1 MHAICR
7 AYANYLSL
15 SIIGTSTLYVVMN
28 TAGRGE
34 KEQWGPN
41 IADETDKQDESE
53 HCHSSFIYKTNILH
67 YIFSVVHLYKTQKR
81 PKVGSEGMQEV
92 KKRKTRRKTKLL
104 TEKPITKNSATS
116 SKANKKGKKKISDC
130 DMHADKDVP
139 TTGENLELPEGQIQ
153 AHGVGVP
160 VTEHATFSPFAHVQV
175 EPGPNEEVTG
185 KRNNSNSLLAGEQS
199 RMLVS
204 GPAED
209 DDEIL
214 KGSLALT
221 SYVTPSDSYG
231 RVHTS
236 IEHTSPWLR
245 SHGTRC
251 SPYVSGSALRTKSS
265 SSRTPAASGSKS
277 SSFSGKE
284 QESMAS
290 TTLYFC
296 LRLGC
301 EKCFT
306 TEKHREQHWNLPPD
320 GGGCKILDKITERPF
335 GPKPLPTDWEEDSSE
350 ESIPSPIPSPPE
362 KKRKLSKSSTVK
374 NSDGKRPLG
383 TQNLNIQPAVTDLE
397 TPSVQSSVNRLSSTK
412 GKGAIVSVVRKRGTP
427 RRSAQQQRVITISP

>member
-1 MHAICR
+1 
-7 AYANYLSL
+7 
-15 SIIGTSTLYVVMN
+15 
-28 TAGRGE
+28 
-34 KEQWGPN
+34 
-41 IADETDKQDESE
+41 
-53 HCHSSFIYKTNILH
+53 
-67 YIFSVVHLYKTQKR
+67 
-81 PKVGSEGMQEV
+81 MQEV
-92 KKRKTRRKTKLL
+92 KKQKTRRKTKLL
-104 TEKPITKNSATS
+104 TEKPITKNSASS
-116 SKANKKGKKKISDC
+116 SKANKKGKKKISEC
-130 DMHADKDVP
+130 DVHADKDAP
-139 TTGENLELPEGQIQ
+139 TTGENHERPEGQIQ
-153 AHGVGVP
+153 AHGVGVSI
-160 VTEHATFSPFAHVQV
+160 TEHATSSLFAHVQV
-175 EPGPNEEVTG
+175 ETDPNEEVIG
-185 KRNNSNSLLAGEQS
+185 IQDNSNSLLAGEQS

-231 RVHTS
+231 RVPTS
-236 IEHTSPWLR
+236 IEHTSPRLR

-284 QESMAS
+284 KESMAS

-296 LRLGC
+296 PRLGC
-301 EKCFT
+301 DKCFT

-362 KKRKLSKSSTVK
+362 KKRKLSNSSTVK
-374 NSDGKRPLG
+374 NADGKRPLG
-383 TQNLNIQPAVTDLE
+383 TQNLNIQREVTDLE
-397 TPSVQSSVNRLSSTK
+397 TPSAQSSVNRLSSTK
-412 GKGAIVSVVRKRGTP
+412 GKESIVSVVRKRGTP
-427 RRSAQQQRVITISP
+427 RRSAHQQRAITISP

>member
-1 MHAICR
+1 MHAVCR
-7 AYANYLSL
+7 AYANYLFL
-15 SIIGTSTLYVVMN
+15 SIIGTFTLYVALN

-34 KEQWGPN
+34 KEQWGTI

-53 HCHSSFIYKTNILH
+53 HCHSSIIYKTNILR

-92 KKRKTRRKTKLL
+92 KKQKTRRKTKLL
-104 TEKPITKNSATS
+104 TEKPITKNSASS
-116 SKANKKGKKKISDC
+116 SKANKKGKKKISEC
-130 DMHADKDVP
+130 DVHADKDVP
-139 TTGENLELPEGQIQ
+139 TTGENHELPEGQIQ
-153 AHGVGVP
+153 AHGVGVS
-160 VTEHATFSPFAHVQV
+160 VTEHATSSLFAHVPV
-175 EPGPNEEVTG
+175 EPGPNEEATG
-185 KRNNSNSLLAGEQS
+185 KQDNSNPLTGKQS
-199 RMLVS
+199 EMLVS

-209 DDEIL
+209 DDQIL

-245 SHGTRC
+245 SHGTRR

-350 ESIPSPIPSPPE
+350 ESIPSPIPTPPE
-362 KKRKLSKSSTVK
+362 KKRKLSSSSTVK
-374 NSDGKRPLG
+374 NSDGRRPLG
-383 TQNLNIQPAVTDLE
+383 TQNLNIQREITDLE
-397 TPSVQSSVNRLSSTK
+397 TPSAQSSVNRLSSTK
-412 GKGAIVSVVRKRGTP
+412 GKEGIVSVVRKRGTP
-427 RRSAQQQRVITISP
+427 RRSAHQRRAITISP

>member
-1 MHAICR
+1 
-7 AYANYLSL
+7 
-15 SIIGTSTLYVVMN
+15 
-28 TAGRGE
+28 
-34 KEQWGPN
+34 
-41 IADETDKQDESE
+41 
-53 HCHSSFIYKTNILH
+53 
-67 YIFSVVHLYKTQKR
+67 
-81 PKVGSEGMQEV
+81 MQEV
-92 KKRKTRRKTKLL
+92 KKQKTRRKTKLL
-104 TEKPITKNSATS
+104 TEKPITKNSASS
-116 SKANKKGKKKISDC
+116 SKANKKGKKKISEC
-130 DMHADKDVP
+130 DVHPDKDVP
-139 TTGENLELPEGQIQ
+139 ATGENHELPEGHIQ

-160 VTEHATFSPFAHVQV
+160 VTEHATSSLFAHVQV
-175 EPGPNEEVTG
+175 ESDPNEETTG
-185 KRNNSNSLLAGEQS
+185 KLDNSNSLLAGEQS
-199 RMLVS
+199 EMLVS

-214 KGSLALT
+214 RGSLALT
-221 SYVTPSDSYG
+221 SYLSPSDSYG
-231 RVHTS
+231 RVPTS
-236 IEHTSPWLR
+236 IEHTSPRLR
-245 SHGTRC
+245 SHRTKR
-251 SPYVSGSALRTKSS
+251 SPFVSGSVLRTESS

-412 GKGAIVSVVRKRGTP
+412 GKGAIVSVRKRGTP

>member
-7 AYANYLSL
+7 AYANYLFL
-15 SIIGTSTLYVVMN
+15 SIIGTSTLDVVLN

-34 KEQWGPN
+34 KEQWGSI

-53 HCHSSFIYKTNILH
+53 HCHSSIIYKSNILH
-67 YIFSVVHLYKTQKR
+67 YIFSVVQLYKTQKR

-92 KKRKTRRKTKLL
+92 KKQKTRRKTKLL
-104 TEKPITKNSATS
+104 TEKPITKNSASS
-116 SKANKKGKKKISDC
+116 SKANKKGKKKISEC
-130 DMHADKDVP
+130 DVHADKDAP
-139 TTGENLELPEGQIQ
+139 TTGENHELPEGQIQ

-160 VTEHATFSPFAHVQV
+160 VIEHATSSLFAHVQV
-175 EPGPNEEVTG
+175 ETDPNEEVTG
-185 KRNNSNSLLAGEQS
+185 KQDNSNSLLAGEQS

-214 KGSLALT
+214 KGSLDLT
-221 SYVTPSDSYG
+221 SYVTPSDSCG
-231 RVHTS
+231 RVPTS
-236 IEHTSPWLR
+236 IEHTSPRLR
-245 SHGTRC
+245 SHGTRR

-265 SSRTPAASGSKS
+265 SSRTPAASGRKS

-284 QESMAS
+284 QESMA

-335 GPKPLPTDWEEDSSE
+335 GPKPLPIDWEEDSSE

-362 KKRKLSKSSTVK
+362 KKRKLSNSNTVK

-383 TQNLNIQPAVTDLE
+383 TQNLNVQPTATDLE
-397 TPSVQSSVNRLSSTK
+397 TPSAQSTVYRLSSTK
-412 GKGAIVSVVRKRGTP
+412 GKEGIVIVDRKHGTP